1 MRLRVKTNRESW
13 RTAISFK
20 NKQIGLAIAVY
31 AMTVDQSNQI
41 KIMTALGERQVSPI
55 RAFERNKS
63 QNKTE
68 SYLRGESL
76 VRLKS

>member
-20 NKQIGLAIAVY
+20 NKQIDLAIAVY

-41 KIMTALGERQVSPI
+41 KIMTAREG
-55 RAFERNKS
+55 
-63 QNKTE
+63 
-68 SYLRGESL
+68 RG
-76 VRLKS
+76 K